1 MKFVVVPFKNFKL
14 AKSRMRKDI
23 SDQKTEEIVEKM
35 LIHVLSEVSKSKLSN
50 GNFIVT
56 KDKKAMEL
64 AKKVG
69 IKMGVPFF
77 EVKKEALYIQ
87 QWSKDDAFINEI
99 NEFKKL
105 DKENFPGKG
114 KILFTGSSSI
124 RFWDSLNEDMKPLE
138 VLNRGFGGAQISHV
152 IYHFEDIVKP
162 YNPKAIVFF
171 CGTNDLT
178 ALKTPEETLK
188 DFKKFL
194 NLVRNEFGNIKVY
207 VIGIKPTVDRLYL
220 DKEERIFNSSIKL
233 LANDDAYLEYINI
246 WDPMLNQD
254 GTRMPEL
261 FIEDGLHMNKKGYE
275 VWTKKVRESLGK
287 DFNL

>member
-1 MKFVVVPFKNFKL
+1 MYKKFLIIFTFFIL
-14 AKSRMRKDI
+14 I
-23 SDQKTEEIVEKM
+23 SCSDGFIELEDRVKTQ
-35 LIHVLSEVSKSKLSN
+35 
-50 GNFIVT
+50 
-56 KDKKAMEL
+56 

-69 IKMGVPFF
+69 VEMSFF

-87 QWSKDDAFINEI
+87 QWSMDDAFIDEI

-124 RFWDSLNEDMKPLE
+124 RFWDTLNEDMKPLE

-152 IYHFEDIVKP
+152 IYHFEDIVMP
-162 YNPKAIVFF
+162 YNPEAIVFF

-178 ALKTPEETLK
+178 ALKTPEETLN

-220 DKEERIFNSSIKL
+220 DKQERIFNSSIKL
-233 LANDDAYLEYINI
+233 LANNDAYLEYINV
-246 WDPMLNQD
+246 WDSMLD
-254 GTRMPEL
+254 EKSERMPQL
-261 FIEDGLHMNKKGYE
+261 FLEDGLHLNTKGYE
-275 VWTKKVRESLGK
+275 IWTKLVRDSLSNQFK
-287 DFNL
+287 L

>member
-1 MKFVVVPFKNFKL
+1 MNKKFLTISTFFILISCSGDFVELENRVKMQAEKN
-14 AKSRMRKDI
+14 
-23 SDQKTEEIVEKM
+23 
-35 LIHVLSEVSKSKLSN
+35 
-50 GNFIVT
+50 
-56 KDKKAMEL
+56 
-64 AKKVG
+64 G
-69 IKMGVPFF
+69 IEMSFF
-77 EVKKEALYIQ
+77 QVKKETLYIQ
-87 QWSKDDAFINEI
+87 QWSKDDTFIDEI
-99 NEFKKL
+99 NEFKRL
-105 DKENFPGKG
+105 DNENFPEEG

-124 RFWDSLNEDMKPLE
+124 RFWDSLEEDMEPLE

-152 IYHFEDIVKP
+152 IHHFEDIVKP

-178 ALKTPEETLK
+178 ALKTPEETIN

-194 NLVRNEFGNIKVY
+194 GLVRNEFGNIKVY
-207 VIGIKPTVDRLYL
+207 IIGIKPTVDRIYL

-233 LANDDAYLEYINI
+233 LASDDAYLEYINI
-246 WDPMLNQD
+246 WDNMLNQD

-275 VWTKKVRESLGK
+275 VWTKQVRETLGK